1 MRHQIPCCLSCLSK
15 SLSFFD
21 ELDRSDLSNLSSN
34 KICNF
39 YKRGH
44 MVFFEG
50 KTPTGVYCLEQGSV
64 KIYRVGVDGK
74 EQIVRFSTPGSLLG
88 IRSLL
93 SEERYTASAAT
104 LEDSVICF
112 ISKAFFFRLI
122 NKYPEMQ
129 HAIVAYLCDML
140 KEAEDQI
147 ISIAQKSV
155 RERLASALLILNS
168 VFKPKESQAGNIKI
182 SLTREDLANIVG
194 TATETVIRILHD
206 FKEEKLISANG
217 RSITIMDIEGLKLTA
232 KAF

>member
-1 MRHQIPCCLSCLSK
+1 MRAQRPSCLSCLSK
-15 SLSFFD
+15 SLSFFVD
-21 ELDRSDLSNLSSN
+21 LDSSDLSNLSSN

-50 KTPTGVYCLEQGSV
+50 NTPTGVYCLEQGSV
-64 KIYRVGVDGK
+64 KIFRVGVDGK
-74 EQIVRFSTPGSLLG
+74 EQIVRVCTPGGLVG

-112 ISKAFFFRLI
+112 ISKDFFFRLM
-122 NKYPEMQ
+122 NKYPQMKSD
-129 HAIVAYLCDML
+129 VVSYLCDLL

-155 RERLASALLILNS
+155 RERLAATLLVLS
-168 VFKPKESQAGNIKI
+168 HVFNTDKGQAVYPKI
-182 SLTREDLANIVG
+182 SIPREDLANIVG

-206 FKEEKLISANG
+206 FKEEKLVSANG
-217 RSITIMDIEGLKLTA
+217 RSITLINIDGLKLTA
-232 KAF
+232 QSF